1 MSCREDKKLWVL
13 MSPGEAAVVAAEQG
27 LEALD
32 VQAEVLRVYL
42 PQALEQEVLL
52 VWASVLGAVVGV
64 E

>member
-1 MSCREDKKLWVL
+1 

>member
-1 MSCREDKKLWVL
+1 MSLE
-13 MSPGEAAVVAAEQG
+13 ETAVVAAELG

-52 VWASVLGAVVGV
+52 VWGSVLGAVVAV